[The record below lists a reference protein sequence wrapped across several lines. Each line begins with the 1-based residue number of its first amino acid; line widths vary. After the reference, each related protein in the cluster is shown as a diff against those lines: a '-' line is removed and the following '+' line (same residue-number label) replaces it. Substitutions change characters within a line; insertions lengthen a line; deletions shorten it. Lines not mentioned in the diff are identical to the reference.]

1 MRKVANRTITTH
13 TDTHILYQRFMK
25 YKDPYVWIPLAI
37 SLAIVGGMMLGD
49 LFSGKP
55 YVIDYDRKLNTIFN
69 LIADDYVDTVTIP
82 DLVEKAVP
90 KILTDLDP
98 HTVYIPAKDLTTV
111 NDELEGSFSGIG
123 IAFAIFD
130 DTIRVTQIVP
140 GGPSEKAGLLAGDRI
155 IKINDSTFVGPNLN
169 QTDIRDKHLKG
180 AKNTSVKLG
189 IKRNGNTDLLNFNV
203 VRGDVPQ
210 KSVDAAYMVEKE
222 TGYIK
227 VNRFGRTTYDEFLNA
242 LISLKSTGAE
252 KFIIDLRGNAGG
264 YMEMAIL
271 MVNEF
276 LPQNQLIVFT
286 KGREKRNDSEVWSDG
301 NGSFQNDEIVVLI
314 DELSA
319 SASEIFAGAIQDND
333 RGLII
338 GRRSFGKGL
347 VQRQF
352 TLPDSSAIRMTI
364 SRYYTPS
371 GRCIQ
376 KDYKHG
382 EDEYNQEL
390 LDRYSHG
397 ELYSQDS
404 IRIDT
409 TQIFV
414 TAHGRKVYGGGGIIP
429 DIFVPND
436 TSGITSYY
444 MKVAN
449 AGLLQR
455 YAYRYVDTSR
465 NEFTKI
471 SNYKDLLSHLPND
484 DVLLNDFVYYASR
497 NGVPAR
503 WYYINISR
511 QLLTSQLKA
520 LIAQYALGDNAFYA
534 IFNED
539 DNNIDAAIKAFNKH
553 LAEFPITEE
562 IKNNGEIRN

>member
-1 MRKVANRTITTH
+1 MR
-13 TDTHILYQRFMK
+13 
-25 YKDPYVWIPLAI
+25 YKNPFVWIPLAI
-37 SLAIVGGMMLGD
+37 SLAVVGGMMLGD
-49 LFSGKP
+49 LFSSKP
-55 YVIDYDRKLNTIFN
+55 YIVDYDRKLNTIFN
-69 LIADDYVDTVTIP
+69 LIADDYVDTVTIN
-82 DLVEKAVP
+82 DLVENAIP

-98 HTVYIPAKDLTTV
+98 HTTYIPAKDLTAV

-123 IAFAIFD
+123 ISFTIIE
-130 DTIRVTQIVP
+130 DTIRVTEVIE
-140 GGPSEKAGLLAGDRI
+140 GGPSERAGLMAGDRI
-155 IKINDSTFVGPNLN
+155 ITIDDSTFVGKDLN
-169 QTDIRDKHLKG
+169 QIDVRDHHLKG
-180 AKNTSVKLG
+180 IKNTSVKLG
-189 IKRNGNTDLLNFNV
+189 IKRDKVDGLLSFDV
-203 VRGDVPQ
+203 VRGDVPL
-210 KSVDAAYMVEKE
+210 KSVDIAYMVDKT

-242 LISLKSTGAE
+242 LILLKSKNAE
-252 KFIIDLRGNAGG
+252 RFIIDLRGNAGG
-264 YMEMAIL
+264 YMETAIL
-271 MVNEF
+271 MANEF

-301 NGSFQNDEIVVLI
+301 NGSFQEDEIIVLM
-314 DELSA
+314 DEFSA

-347 VQRQF
+347 VQRQI

-382 EDEYNQEL
+382 EDQYNQEL

-436 TSGITSYY
+436 TSGVTSYY

-449 AGLLQR
+449 AGLIQKF
-455 YAYRYVDTSR
+455 AYKFADKNRAEL
-465 NEFTKI
+465 NKTKDYEHMLK
-471 SNYKDLLSHLPND
+471 SLPSD
-484 DVLLNDFVYYASR
+484 PAMLNDFVYYASR

-503 WYYINISR
+503 WYYINISSK
-511 QLLTSQLKA
+511 LILTQLKA
-520 LIAQYALGDNAFYA
+520 LIGQYIFGDEAFYP
-534 IFNED
+534 ILNED
-539 DNNIDAAIKAFNKH
+539 DNNIDAAINAFDKHKA
-553 LAEFPITEE
+553 AFPIMPEDD
-562 IKNNGEIRN
+562 NGKKRH

>member
-1 MRKVANRTITTH
+1 
-13 TDTHILYQRFMK
+13 MK
-25 YKDPYVWIPLAI
+25 YKDPLVWIPLAI
-37 SLAIVGGMMLGD
+37 SIAVVGGMMLGD

-55 YVIDYDRKLNTIFN
+55 YIVDYDRKLNTIFN
-69 LIADDYVDTVTIP
+69 LIADDYVDTVTVG
-82 DLVEKAVP
+82 DLVENAIP
-90 KILTDLDP
+90 KILTELDP
-98 HTVYIPAKDLTTV
+98 HTTYIPAKDLTAV

-123 IAFAIFD
+123 ISFAIIE
-130 DTIRVTQIVP
+130 DTIRVTQVIP
-140 GGPSEKAGLLAGDRI
+140 GGPSERAGLMAGDRI
-155 IKINDSTFVGPNLN
+155 VTIDDSTFVGPGLN
-169 QTDIRDKHLKG
+169 QINVRDKHLKG
-180 AKNTSVKLG
+180 KKNSAVKLG
-189 IKRNGNTDLLNFNV
+189 IKRDRTDGLLTFDV
-203 VRGDVPQ
+203 IRGDVPV
-210 KSVDAAYMVEKE
+210 KSVDAAYMVNDE

-227 VNRFGRTTYDEFLNA
+227 VNKFGRTTYDEFLNS
-242 LISLKSTGAE
+242 LILLKSKGAS

-264 YMEMAIL
+264 YMETAIL
-271 MVNEF
+271 MANEF
-276 LPQNQLIVFT
+276 LPQNRLIVFT

-301 NGSFQNDEIVVLI
+301 NGSFQEDEIVVLL
-314 DELSA
+314 DEFSA

-347 VQRQF
+347 VQRQIV
-352 TLPDSSAIRMTI
+352 LPDSSAIRMTI

-382 EDEYNQEL
+382 EDKYNQEL

-409 TQIFV
+409 TQIFT

-449 AGLLQR
+449 AGLIQKF
-455 YAYRYVDTSR
+455 AYKFADANRAQLTA
-465 NEFTKI
+465 TKD
-471 SNYKDLLSHLPND
+471 YKHLMKALPND
-484 DVLLNDFVYYASR
+484 QALLNDFVYYASR

-503 WYYINISR
+503 WYYINISSK
-511 QLLTSQLKA
+511 LLTTQLKA
-520 LIAQYALGDNAFYA
+520 VIGQYILGDEAF
-534 IFNED
+534 FPMLNED
-539 DNNIDAAIKAFNKH
+539 DNNIDAAIAAFKEH
-553 LAEFPITEE
+553 KAEFPIYPKDEDG
-562 IKNNGEIRN
+562 KKSH